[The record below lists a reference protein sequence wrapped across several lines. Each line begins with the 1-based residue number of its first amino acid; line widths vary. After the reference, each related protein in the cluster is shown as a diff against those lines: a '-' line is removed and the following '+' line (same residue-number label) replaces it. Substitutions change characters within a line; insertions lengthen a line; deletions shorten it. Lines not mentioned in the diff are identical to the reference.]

1 MKKYTRFF
9 FVFMMFVLVLQTGCF
24 KKSIDIDDVDWE
36 KKIEADFLSDSS
48 DIGEAIADAVS
59 VRVEMEDDI
68 ISVIIKAPDIYDALV
83 AWIENVMN
91 GRFTEDELDE
101 KIIEL
106 IEEIEPV
113 KTTHTLTYEIDDD
126 KVIVAY
132 DKDFGNVINCGLDRF
147 YEELDEKQED
157 GEWIILDDDSD
168 RQNDTVDAQREK
180 TEEKMTIELK
190 WDGIS
195 GTGKLINLDIYLNGE
210 TEDGDYGEV
219 VEPEGY

>member
-1 MKKYTRFF
+1 MKKYTKFL

-48 DIGEAIADAVS
+48 DIGETIADAVS
-59 VRVEMEDDI
+59 VSVEMEDDI

-91 GRFTEDELDE
+91 GRFTED
-101 KIIEL
+101 
-106 IEEIEPV
+106 
-113 KTTHTLTYEIDDD
+113 
-126 KVIVAY
+126 
-132 DKDFGNVINCGLDRF
+132 
-147 YEELDEKQED
+147 ELDEKQED